1 MNIGDLVIVKKPPFI
16 SGEEE
21 GRMREGE
28 HGIILDILEMTTGD
42 LEMEVLFENGVDWFN
57 SLELEMCSDTK
68 K

>member
-28 HGIILDILEMTTGD
+28 HGIILDILESN
-42 LEMEVLFENGVDWFN
+42 FERSEELRWFCKL
-57 SLELEMCSDTK
+57 SAVGT
-68 K
+68 